1 MRIKTIVLCG
11 VILLTAGHQEAHA
24 QGFLNKIKKVTKQVE
39 QKVDNVLDR
48 KPSKGKMPKKSNGS
62 KNRIDRQVDAMVG
75 PSNNRNAEDQ
85 APTVRIPKNHTAL
98 LAPLGYDIGPEYGV
112 KTVTPQ
118 QPPAKADKQVAW
130 RDKMPDP
137 RLLTNASLVDMF
149 EMLRDASDYADMSS
163 TPAGQYRELVDE
175 TIRARIDVLENM
187 RENIEEAEDKYDIPD
202 TYNWSIN
209 MSHRLVVRDIS
220 SDAYKALVRSSVE
233 PLFTLEKKFDDYTE
247 MTSYFEKHG
256 GMKNTHKMTLTKWDP
271 EPNKE
276 KVSTSSGVSGSVV
289 DSNASGGT
297 IDISG
302 VYYIVHI
309 KQNRAIVKHVEKD
322 ALRGKDIVIPD
333 YVTFKGTKYPV
344 TLVAASAF
352 ENAQINSVKL
362 PSKLKEI
369 GLKAFRAT
377 NIKELVIPA
386 SVKKVEGSA
395 FAYCPNLTKVTFAA
409 SNMELIEGCF
419 AGCHKLQSV
428 TFPAS
433 LTRDMTYDMF
443 RDCPMLTTVTLPKN
457 LRTVPQ
463 QMFSGCKNL
472 RKIDLPATVTKIDGQ
487 AFNGCPIT
495 DLVITNVTE
504 VDDSSFMGCKSL
516 KTITINKTLRD
527 KLIDENYWLYTT
539 NFSDNPSLQLVVK
552 NGQVSLPAG
561 VKVQ

>member
-11 VILLTAGHQEAHA
+11 AILLTAGHQEAHA

-62 KNRIDRQVDAMVG
+62 KTRIDRQVDAMVG

-137 RLLTNASLVDMF
+137 RLLTNASLVEMF

-233 PLFTLEKKFDDYTE
+233 PLFTLEKKFDDYAE

-256 GMKNTHKMTLTKWDP
+256 GIKNTHKMTLTKWDP

-369 GLKAFRAT
+369 GLKAFKAT

-472 RKIDLPATVTKIDGQ
+472 RKIDLPATVTKIGGH
-487 AFNGCPIT
+487 AFSGCPIT

-527 KLIDENYWLYTT
+527 KLIDDNYWLYTT
-539 NFSDNPSLQLVVK
+539 NFSDTPSLQLVVK

>member
-11 VILLTAGHQEAHA
+11 AILLTAGHQEAHA

-75 PSNNRNAEDQ
+75 ASNNRNAEDQ

-137 RLLTNASLVDMF
+137 RLLTNACLVEMF
-149 EMLRDASDYADMSS
+149 EMLRDASDYADMSF

-233 PLFTLEKKFDDYTE
+233 PLFTLEKKFDDYAE

-362 PSKLKEI
+362 PSSLKEI

-472 RKIDLPATVTKIDGQ
+472 RKIDLPATVTKIDGH
-487 AFNGCPIT
+487 AFSGCPIT

-527 KLIDENYWLYTT
+527 KLIDDNYWLYTT
-539 NFSDNPSLQLVVK
+539 NFSDNPSLQLVLK

>member
-11 VILLTAGHQEAHA
+11 AILLTAGHQEAHA

-62 KNRIDRQVDAMVG
+62 KTRIDRQVDAMVG

-187 RENIEEAEDKYDIPD
+187 RENIEEVEDKYDIPD

-233 PLFTLEKKFDDYTE
+233 PLFTLEKKFDDYAE

-276 KVSTSSGVSGSVV
+276 KVSTSSGVSGTVM

-309 KQNRAIVKHVEKD
+309 KQNRAIVKKVEKD

-369 GLKAFRAT
+369 GLKAFKAT

-409 SNMELIEGCF
+409 SQMELIEGCF

-472 RKIDLPATVTKIDGQ
+472 RKIDLPATVTKIDGH
-487 AFNGCPIT
+487 AFSGCPIT
-495 DLVITNVTE
+495 DLVITSVTE

-539 NFSDNPSLQLVVK
+539 NFSDTPSLQLVVK

>member
-11 VILLTAGHQEAHA
+11 AILLTAGHQEAHA

-62 KNRIDRQVDAMVG
+62 KTRIDRQVDAMVG

-187 RENIEEAEDKYDIPD
+187 RENIEEVEDKYDIPD

-233 PLFTLEKKFDDYTE
+233 PLFTLEKKFDDYAE

-302 VYYIVHI
+302 VYYIVHT

-409 SNMELIEGCF
+409 SQMELIEGCF

-463 QMFSGCKNL
+463 QMFSGCKSL
-472 RKIDLPATVTKIDGQ
+472 RKIDLPATVTKIDGH
-487 AFNGCPIT
+487 AFSGCPIT

-527 KLIDENYWLYTT
+527 KLIDDNYWLYTT
-539 NFSDNPSLQLVVK
+539 NFSDNPSLQLVLK

>member
-11 VILLTAGHQEAHA
+11 AILLTAGHQEAHA

-62 KNRIDRQVDAMVG
+62 KTRIDRQVDAMVG

-118 QPPAKADKQVAW
+118 KPPAKADKQVAW

-137 RLLTNASLVDMF
+137 RLLTNACLVEMF
-149 EMLRDASDYADMSS
+149 EMLRDASDYADMSLS
-163 TPAGQYRELVDE
+163 PAGAYGTLVDE
-175 TIRARIDVLENM
+175 VLLDRIEAM
-187 RENIEEAEDKYDIPD
+187 EKMKASIEEAESEYDDPD
-202 TYNWSIN
+202 SYNWVIN
-209 MSHRLVVRDIS
+209 SSHRMVVRAIS

-233 PLFTLEKKFDDYTE
+233 PLFTLEKKFDDYAE

-256 GMKNTHKMTLTKWDP
+256 GMKNTHEMTLTKWDP

-276 KVSTSSGVSGSVV
+276 KVSTSSGVSGTVV

-309 KQNRAIVKHVEKD
+309 KQNRAIVKKVEKD
-322 ALRGKDIVIPD
+322 ALRGKDIVIPA

-362 PSKLKEI
+362 PSSLKEI

-409 SNMELIEGCF
+409 SHMELIEGCF

-472 RKIDLPATVTKIDGQ
+472 RKIDLPATVTKIDGH
-487 AFNGCPIT
+487 AFSGCPIT
-495 DLVITNVTE
+495 DLVITGVTE

-539 NFSDNPSLQLVVK
+539 NFSDNPSLQLVLK

>member
-11 VILLTAGHQEAHA
+11 AILLTAGHQEAHA

-62 KNRIDRQVDAMVG
+62 KTRIDRQVDAMVG
-75 PSNNRNAEDQ
+75 PCNNRNAEDQ

-233 PLFTLEKKFDDYTE
+233 PLFTLEKKFDDYAE

-276 KVSTSSGVSGSVV
+276 KVSTSSGVSGTVV

-369 GLKAFRAT
+369 GLKAFKAT

-463 QMFSGCKNL
+463 QMFSGCKSL
-472 RKIDLPATVTKIDGQ
+472 RKIDLPATVTKIDGH
-487 AFNGCPIT
+487 AFSGCPIT

-527 KLIDENYWLYTT
+527 KLIDDNYWLYTT

>member
-11 VILLTAGHQEAHA
+11 AILLTAGHQEAHA

-75 PSNNRNAEDQ
+75 ASNNRNAEDQ

-149 EMLRDASDYADMSS
+149 EMLRDASDYADMSF

-233 PLFTLEKKFDDYTE
+233 PLFTLEKKFDDYVE

-276 KVSTSSGVSGSVV
+276 KVSTSSGVSGTVV

-309 KQNRAIVKHVEKD
+309 KQNRAIVKKVEKD

-463 QMFSGCKNL
+463 QMFSGCKSL
-472 RKIDLPATVTKIDGQ
+472 RKIDLPATVTKIDGH
-487 AFNGCPIT
+487 AFSGCPIT
-495 DLVITNVTE
+495 DLVITGVTE

-527 KLIDENYWLYTT
+527 KLIDDNYWLYTT
-539 NFSDNPSLQLVVK
+539 NFSDNPSLQLVLK

>member
-11 VILLTAGHQEAHA
+11 AILLTAGHQEAHA

-75 PSNNRNAEDQ
+75 ASNNRNAEDQ

-112 KTVTPQ
+112 KTVTPLK
-118 QPPAKADKQVAW
+118 PPAKADKQVAW

-137 RLLTNASLVDMF
+137 RLLTNACLVEMF
-149 EMLRDASDYADMSS
+149 EMLSDASDYADMSF

-187 RENIEEAEDKYDIPD
+187 RENIEEVEDKYDIPD

-409 SNMELIEGCF
+409 LNMDLIEGCF

-472 RKIDLPATVTKIDGQ
+472 RKIDLPATVTKIGGH
-487 AFNGCPIT
+487 AFSGCPIT

-527 KLIDENYWLYTT
+527 KLIDDNYWLYTT
-539 NFSDNPSLQLVVK
+539 NFSDSPSLQLVVK

>member
-11 VILLTAGHQEAHA
+11 AILLTAGHQEAHA

-62 KNRIDRQVDAMVG
+62 KTRIDRQVDAMVG

-118 QPPAKADKQVAW
+118 QPPVKADKQVAW

-233 PLFTLEKKFDDYTE
+233 PLFTLEKKFDDYAE

-276 KVSTSSGVSGSVV
+276 KVSTSSGVSGTVV

-309 KQNRAIVKHVEKD
+309 KQNRAIVKKVEKD

-369 GLKAFRAT
+369 GLKAFKAT

-472 RKIDLPATVTKIDGQ
+472 RKIDLPATVTKIDGH
-487 AFNGCPIT
+487 AFSGCPIT

-527 KLIDENYWLYTT
+527 KLIDDNYWLYTT

>member
-62 KNRIDRQVDAMVG
+62 KTRIDRQVDAMVG
-75 PSNNRNAEDQ
+75 ASNNRNAEDQ

-233 PLFTLEKKFDDYTE
+233 PLFTLEKKFDDYAE

-409 SNMELIEGCF
+409 SQMELIEGCF

-463 QMFSGCKNL
+463 QMFSGCKSL
-472 RKIDLPATVTKIDGQ
+472 RKIDLPATVTKIGGH
-487 AFNGCPIT
+487 AFSGCPIT

-527 KLIDENYWLYTT
+527 KLIDDNYWLYTT
-539 NFSDNPSLQLVVK
+539 NFSDNPSLQLFVK

>member
-11 VILLTAGHQEAHA
+11 AILLTAGHQEAHA

-62 KNRIDRQVDAMVG
+62 KTRIDRQVDAMVG

-187 RENIEEAEDKYDIPD
+187 RENIEEVEDKYDIPD

-233 PLFTLEKKFDDYTE
+233 PLFTLEKKFDDYAE

-309 KQNRAIVKHVEKD
+309 KQNRAIVKKVEKD

-472 RKIDLPATVTKIDGQ
+472 RKIDLPATVTKIDGH
-487 AFNGCPIT
+487 AFSGCPIT

-527 KLIDENYWLYTT
+527 KLIDDNYWLYTT

>member
-11 VILLTAGHQEAHA
+11 AILLTAGHQEAHA

-62 KNRIDRQVDAMVG
+62 KTRIDRQVDAMVG

-187 RENIEEAEDKYDIPD
+187 RENIEEVEDKYDIPD

-256 GMKNTHKMTLTKWDP
+256 GIKNTHKMTLTKWNP

-276 KVSTSSGVSGSVV
+276 KVSTSSGVSGTVV

-309 KQNRAIVKHVEKD
+309 KQNRAIVKKVEKD

-463 QMFSGCKNL
+463 QMFSGCKSL
-472 RKIDLPATVTKIDGQ
+472 RKIDLPATVTKIGGH
-487 AFNGCPIT
+487 AFSGCPIT

>member
-11 VILLTAGHQEAHA
+11 AILLTAEHQEAHA

-62 KNRIDRQVDAMVG
+62 KTRIDRQVDAMVG
-75 PSNNRNAEDQ
+75 ASNNRNAEDQ

-137 RLLTNASLVDMF
+137 RLLTNASLVEMF
-149 EMLRDASDYADMSS
+149 EMLRDASDYADMSF

-276 KVSTSSGVSGSVV
+276 KVSTSSGVSGTVV

-309 KQNRAIVKHVEKD
+309 KQNRAIVKKVEKD

-409 SNMELIEGCF
+409 SQMELIEGCF

-472 RKIDLPATVTKIDGQ
+472 RKIDLPATVTKIDGH
-487 AFNGCPIT
+487 AFSGCPIT
-495 DLVITNVTE
+495 DLVITGVTE
-504 VDDSSFMGCKSL
+504 VDDSSFMGCASL

-539 NFSDNPSLQLVVK
+539 NFSDNPSLQLVLK

>member
-11 VILLTAGHQEAHA
+11 AILLTAGHQEAHA

-48 KPSKGKMPKKSNGS
+48 KPSKGKVPKKSNGS
-62 KNRIDRQVDAMVG
+62 KTRIDRQVDAMVG

-137 RLLTNASLVDMF
+137 RLLTNACLVEMF
-149 EMLRDASDYADMSS
+149 EMLRDASDYADMSF

-233 PLFTLEKKFDDYTE
+233 PLFTLVKKFDDYTE

-369 GLKAFRAT
+369 GLKAFKAT

-472 RKIDLPATVTKIDGQ
+472 RKIDLPATVTKIDGH
-487 AFNGCPIT
+487 AFSGCPIT
-495 DLVITNVTE
+495 DLVITGVTE

-527 KLIDENYWLYTT
+527 KLIDDNYWLYTT

>member
-11 VILLTAGHQEAHA
+11 AILLTVGHQEAHA

-75 PSNNRNAEDQ
+75 ASNNRNAEDQ

-187 RENIEEAEDKYDIPD
+187 RENIEEVEDKYDIPD

-233 PLFTLEKKFDDYTE
+233 PLFTLEKKFDDYAE

-309 KQNRAIVKHVEKD
+309 KQNRAIVKKVEKD

-457 LRTVPQ
+457 QRTVPK
-463 QMFSGCKNL
+463 QMFSGCKSL
-472 RKIDLPATVTKIDGQ
+472 RKIDLPTTVTKIDGQ
-487 AFNGCPIT
+487 AFSGCPIT
-495 DLVITNVTE
+495 DLVITGVTE

-527 KLIDENYWLYTT
+527 KLIDDNYWLYTT
-539 NFSDNPSLQLVVK
+539 NFSDNPSLQLVLK

>member
-11 VILLTAGHQEAHA
+11 AILLTVGHQEAHA

-62 KNRIDRQVDAMVG
+62 KTRIDRQVDAMVG

-112 KTVTPQ
+112 KTVTLLK
-118 QPPAKADKQVAW
+118 PPAKADKQVAW

-187 RENIEEAEDKYDIPD
+187 RENIEEVEDKYDIPD

-233 PLFTLEKKFDDYTE
+233 PLFTLKKKFDDYAE

-322 ALRGKDIVIPD
+322 ALRGKDIMIPD

-463 QMFSGCKNL
+463 QMFSGCKSL
-472 RKIDLPATVTKIDGQ
+472 RKIDLPATVTKIGGH
-487 AFNGCPIT
+487 AFSGCPIT
-495 DLVITNVTE
+495 DLVITGVTE

-527 KLIDENYWLYTT
+527 KLIDDNYWLYTT
-539 NFSDNPSLQLVVK
+539 NFSDNPSLQLVLK

>member
-11 VILLTAGHQEAHA
+11 AILLTAGHQEAHA

-62 KNRIDRQVDAMVG
+62 KTRIDRQVDAMVG

-187 RENIEEAEDKYDIPD
+187 RENIEEVEDKYDIPD

-309 KQNRAIVKHVEKD
+309 KQSRAIVKKVEKD

-409 SNMELIEGCF
+409 SQMELIEGCF

-463 QMFSGCKNL
+463 QMFSGCKSL
-472 RKIDLPATVTKIDGQ
+472 RKIDLPATVTKIDGH
-487 AFNGCPIT
+487 AFSGCPIT
-495 DLVITNVTE
+495 DLVITGVTE

-527 KLIDENYWLYTT
+527 KLIDDNYWLYTT

>member
-11 VILLTAGHQEAHA
+11 AILLTAGHQEAHA

-62 KNRIDRQVDAMVG
+62 KTRIDRQVDAMVG
-75 PSNNRNAEDQ
+75 ASNNRNAEDQ

-137 RLLTNASLVDMF
+137 RLLTNACLVEMF
-149 EMLRDASDYADMSS
+149 EMLRDASDYADMSF

-233 PLFTLEKKFDDYTE
+233 PLFTLEKKFDDYVE

-276 KVSTSSGVSGSVV
+276 KVSTSSGVSGTVV

-309 KQNRAIVKHVEKD
+309 KQNRAIVKKVEKD

-472 RKIDLPATVTKIDGQ
+472 RKIDLPATVTKIDGH
-487 AFNGCPIT
+487 AFSGCPIT
-495 DLVITNVTE
+495 DLVITGVTE

>member
-11 VILLTAGHQEAHA
+11 AILLTAGHQEAHA

-62 KNRIDRQVDAMVG
+62 KTRIDRQVDAMVG

-118 QPPAKADKQVAW
+118 QPPADADKQVAW

-149 EMLRDASDYADMSS
+149 EMLRTASDYADMSF

-175 TIRARIDVLENM
+175 TIRARIDVLEDM
-187 RENIEEAEDKYDIPD
+187 RENIAEAEDKYDIPD

-276 KVSTSSGVSGSVV
+276 KVSTSSGVSGTVM

-309 KQNRAIVKHVEKD
+309 KQNRAIVKNVEKD

-369 GLKAFRAT
+369 GLKAFKAT

-472 RKIDLPATVTKIDGQ
+472 RKIDLPATVTKIDGH
-487 AFNGCPIT
+487 AFSGCPIT
-495 DLVITNVTE
+495 DLVITGVTE

-527 KLIDENYWLYTT
+527 KLIDDNYWLYTT

>member
-11 VILLTAGHQEAHA
+11 AILLTAGHQEAHA
-24 QGFLNKIKKVTKQVE
+24 QGFLNKIKKAAKQVE
-39 QKVDNVLDR
+39 QKVDDVLDK
-48 KPSKGKMPKKSNGS
+48 KPSKGKTPTKSNGS
-62 KNRIDRQVDAMVG
+62 KTRIDRQVDAMVG

-149 EMLRDASDYADMSS
+149 EMLRDASDYADMSF

-187 RENIEEAEDKYDIPD
+187 RENIEEVEDKYDIPD

-220 SDAYKALVRSSVE
+220 SEAYKALVRSSVE
-233 PLFTLEKKFDDYTE
+233 PLFTLKKKFDDHAE

-276 KVSTSSGVSGSVV
+276 KVSTSSGVSGTVM

-309 KQNRAIVKHVEKD
+309 KQNRAIVKNVEKD

-472 RKIDLPATVTKIDGQ
+472 RKIDLPATVTKIGGH
-487 AFNGCPIT
+487 AFSGCPIT

-527 KLIDENYWLYTT
+527 KLIDDNYWLYTT

>member
-11 VILLTAGHQEAHA
+11 AILLTVGHQEAHA

-48 KPSKGKMPKKSNGS
+48 KPSKGKVPKKSNGS
-62 KNRIDRQVDAMVG
+62 KTRIDRQVDAMVG

-137 RLLTNASLVDMF
+137 RLLTNASLVEMF
-149 EMLRDASDYADMSS
+149 EMLRDASDYADMSF

-233 PLFTLEKKFDDYTE
+233 PLFTLEKKFDDYAE

-362 PSKLKEI
+362 PSSLKEI
-369 GLKAFRAT
+369 GLKAFKAT

-409 SNMELIEGCF
+409 SQMELIEGCF

-463 QMFSGCKNL
+463 QMFSGCKSL

-495 DLVITNVTE
+495 DLVITGVTE
-504 VDDSSFMGCKSL
+504 VDDSSFMGCASL

-539 NFSDNPSLQLVVK
+539 NFSDNPSLQLVLK

>member
-11 VILLTAGHQEAHA
+11 AILLTAGHQEAHA

-62 KNRIDRQVDAMVG
+62 KTRIDRQVDAMVG

-187 RENIEEAEDKYDIPD
+187 RENIEEVEDKYDIPD

-233 PLFTLEKKFDDYTE
+233 PLFTLEKKFDDYAE

-276 KVSTSSGVSGSVV
+276 KVSTSSGVSGTVV

-369 GLKAFRAT
+369 GLKAFKAT

-409 SNMELIEGCF
+409 SQMELIEGCF

-472 RKIDLPATVTKIDGQ
+472 RKIDLPATVTKIDGH
-487 AFNGCPIT
+487 AFSGCPIT

-527 KLIDENYWLYTT
+527 KLIDDNYWLYTT

>member
-11 VILLTAGHQEAHA
+11 AILLTAGHQEAHA

-62 KNRIDRQVDAMVG
+62 KTRIDRQVDAMVG

-112 KTVTPQ
+112 KTVTLLK
-118 QPPAKADKQVAW
+118 PPVKADKQVAW

-149 EMLRDASDYADMSS
+149 EMLIDASDYADMSS

-233 PLFTLEKKFDDYTE
+233 PLFTLEKKFDDYAE

-377 NIKELVIPA
+377 NIKEMVIPA

-472 RKIDLPATVTKIDGQ
+472 RKIDLPATVTKIDGH
-487 AFNGCPIT
+487 AFSGCPIT

-527 KLIDENYWLYTT
+527 KLIDDNYWLYTT

>member
-11 VILLTAGHQEAHA
+11 AILLTAGHQEAHA

-48 KPSKGKMPKKSNGS
+48 KPSKGKMPMKSNDS
-62 KNRIDRQVDAMVG
+62 KTRIDRQVDAMVG

-118 QPPAKADKQVAW
+118 QPPADADKQVAW

-149 EMLRDASDYADMSS
+149 EMLRTASDYADMSF

-175 TIRARIDVLENM
+175 TIRARIDVLEDM

-233 PLFTLEKKFDDYTE
+233 PLFTLKKKFDDHAE

-276 KVSTSSGVSGSVV
+276 KVSTSSGVSGTVM

-309 KQNRAIVKHVEKD
+309 KQNRAIVKNVEKD

-369 GLKAFRAT
+369 GLKAFKAT

-409 SNMELIEGCF
+409 LNMDLIEGCF

-463 QMFSGCKNL
+463 QMFSGCKSL
-472 RKIDLPATVTKIDGQ
+472 RKIDLPATVTKIDGN
-487 AFNGCPIT
+487 AFSGCPIT
-495 DLVITNVTE
+495 SLVITGVTE
-504 VDDSSFMGCKSL
+504 VDDSAFMGCASL

-527 KLIDENYWLYTT
+527 KLIDDNYWLYTT
-539 NFSDNPSLQLVVK
+539 NFSNNPSLQLVVK

>member
-11 VILLTAGHQEAHA
+11 AILLTVGHQEAHA
-24 QGFLNKIKKVTKQVE
+24 QGFLNKIKKAAKQVE

-48 KPSKGKMPKKSNGS
+48 KPSKGKMPMKSNGS
-62 KNRIDRQVDAMVG
+62 KTRIDRQVDAMVG

-149 EMLRDASDYADMSS
+149 EMLRTASDYADMSF

-175 TIRARIDVLENM
+175 TIRARIDVLEDM

-233 PLFTLEKKFDDYTE
+233 PLFTLKKKFDDHAE

-276 KVSTSSGVSGSVV
+276 KVSTSSGVSGTVM

-309 KQNRAIVKHVEKD
+309 KQNRAIVKNVEKD

-369 GLKAFRAT
+369 GLKAFKTT

-409 SNMELIEGCF
+409 SQMELIEGCF

-443 RDCPMLTTVTLPKN
+443 RDCPMFTTVTLPKN

-463 QMFSGCKNL
+463 QMFSGCKSL
-472 RKIDLPATVTKIDGQ
+472 RKIDLPATVTKIGGH
-487 AFNGCPIT
+487 AFSGCPIT

-527 KLIDENYWLYTT
+527 KLIDDNYWLYTT

>member
-11 VILLTAGHQEAHA
+11 AILLTAGHQEAHA
-24 QGFLNKIKKVTKQVE
+24 QGFLNKIKKAAKQVE
-39 QKVDNVLDR
+39 QKVDNVLDK
-48 KPSKGKMPKKSNGS
+48 KPSKGKTPTKSNGS
-62 KNRIDRQVDAMVG
+62 KTRIDRQVDAMVG

-149 EMLRDASDYADMSS
+149 EMLRDASDYADMSF

-187 RENIEEAEDKYDIPD
+187 RENIEEVEDKYDIPD

-256 GMKNTHKMTLTKWDP
+256 GIKNTHKMTLTKWDP

-369 GLKAFRAT
+369 GLKAFKAT

-463 QMFSGCKNL
+463 QMFSGCKSL
-472 RKIDLPATVTKIDGQ
+472 RKIDLPATVTKIDGH
-487 AFNGCPIT
+487 AFSGCPIT
-495 DLVITNVTE
+495 DLVITGVTE